1 MGNFFRELSDQ
12 EAAEFRQWARDN
24 YTRGSEINPLWHPV
38 VRDECAEMNFEQYPC
53 DDCNAQA
60 GEQCRPYC
68 TGKAAHDQD
77 SGKQST

>member
-1 MGNFFRELSDQ
+1 MSKWVCMKCYRAHKWCGKYHANI
-12 EAAEFRQWARDN
+12 AESIS
-24 YTRGSEINPLWHPV
+24 YGL
-38 VRDECAEMNFEQYPC
+38 PC
-53 DDCNAQA
+53 DDCNAEA